1 MALEI
6 RIHDGTL
13 TRPVKFSFSK
23 CVRLFASSLVFNNWH
38 QSYILKQ
45 IVDLARGS
53 ITKRWLTISSKELPH
68 YATYLRNSAIEWHN

>member
-23 CVRLFASSLVFNNWH
+23 CVRLYASSLVFNNWH
-38 QSYILKQ
+38 QSDILKQ
-45 IVDLARGS
+45 IVDLAGVR
-53 ITKRWLTISSKELPH
+53 
-68 YATYLRNSAIEWHN
+68 